1 MNHARGFHSS
11 GRDMK
16 STRELIHLETSEKEE
31 IVNITR
37 EVMKVISGSGIS
49 EGLALVYPMHT
60 SSAVYVSDSDTSL
73 TEDLRDVLAAL
84 VPEEGR
90 YRHNETD
97 YKRNATSHLKATLCG
112 HHVVLPVT
120 EGRLDLGTYQT
131 IYYAEFDGTR
141 PKEVLVKVM
150 GE

>member
-1 MNHARGFHSS
+1 
-11 GRDMK
+11 MK

-60 SSAVYVSDSDTSL
+60 SSTVYVSDSDTSL

-84 VPEEGR
+84 VPEEGM

-141 PKEVLVKVM
+141 PKEVLVKII